1 MAEVIGTILNRIKNL
16 RQFDV
21 EVDLPDEFEL
31 SGIIPYDVSIKK
43 NKGIF
48 KVYASTLEEAQKK
61 INEYVSR
68 NTI

>member
-31 SGIIPYDVSIKK
+31 S
-43 NKGIF
+43 
-48 KVYASTLEEAQKK
+48 
-61 INEYVSR
+61 
-68 NTI
+68 

>member
-1 MAEVIGTILNRIKNL
+1 MAEVIETILNRIKNL

-21 EVDLPDEFEL
+21 EVDLPDNFEL
-31 SGIIPYDVSIKK
+31 HGVIPYDVSIKK

-48 KVYASTLEEAQKK
+48 KVYASTLEEAKK
-61 INEYVSR
+61 NINEYVSR